1 MSFEAAA
8 RHSLRVPELAGCYL
22 DRHVGT
28 RVLMESILELAARTK
43 NPGWNGAR
51 RCKRGP
57 ELGAIWCLLA
67 DPCVEGS
74 TVGGR
79 GGEPLW
85 KGPFKPLQDRSG

>member
-8 RHSLRVPELAGCYL
+8 RHSPRVPELAGCYL
-22 DRHVGT
+22 DLHVGT

-43 NPGWNGAR
+43 NLGWNGAR

-67 DPCVEGS
+67 DPHVAGS
-74 TVGGR
+74 MVGG
-79 GGEPLW
+79 GVGDPLW
-85 KGPFKPLQDRSG
+85 KGLFKPLQDRSG